1 LGIYSKLFLMSRP
14 KEFRKI
20 EGNPDVLFYK
30 PQGVCLTC
38 LEQIEISLDEWEA
51 LRLFNKEN
59 LNQTEAA
66 EKMSISQSTFQ
77 RILCSA
83 RKKLA
88 LAILDGKAI
97 KILKK

>member
-1 LGIYSKLFLMSRP
+1 MPRP
-14 KEFRKI
+14 QADKKI
-20 EGNPDVLFYK
+20 SGTPLVQFYK
-30 PQGVCLTC
+30 PNGICASK
-38 LEQIEISLDEWEA
+38 LEQVTLTLSEWEA

-59 LNQTEAA
+59 LNQTQSSE
-66 EKMSISQSTFQ
+66 EMGISQSTFQ

-97 KILKK
+97 KIEQSSSSQNT